1 MVSVIFVCDAS
12 WCTRRFVSCCVVPL
26 RHTRG
31 SPGRRPSTPPETTSW
46 FANAAAA
53 AEILQSIAV
62 VAFLVGKECT
72 HDALNRN
79 IHQEDLHFE
88 ERKWI
93 PRSSGYGQ
101 LGLKKTAMTFA
112 DSPGCQAFV
121 ERNRIDQLSIISTA
135 Q

>member
-1 MVSVIFVCDAS
+1 MRHVARVVSFPVVSYLFGTHEARQGGGGH
-12 WCTRRFVSCCVVPL
+12 RRHQKQLHGSRMLQLLL
-26 RHTRG
+26 RYYNRLLLLPFWQVKSVHTQRFE
-31 SPGRRPSTPPETTSW
+31 SQYT
-46 FANAAAA
+46 
-53 AEILQSIAV
+53 
-62 VAFLVGKECT
+62 
-72 HDALNRN
+72 
-79 IHQEDLHFE
+79 HQEDLHFE

-121 ERNRIDQLSIISTA
+121 ELNRIDQLSIISTA